1 MIMSDTFT
9 LPENPY
15 VSIENETIGIRS
27 GNKRYKFPLGK
38 IRKMYVSKRKSGQL
52 KDLLG
57 SMLDFLPE
65 NRYNLCIQ
73 TRDGKE
79 TKIRISALERYYF
92 IRLISF
98 IRNINSNKNTAA
110 A

>member
-1 MIMSDTFT
+1 MNETFT

-15 VSIENETIGIRS
+15 VSIEDETIGIRS
-27 GNKRYKFPLGK
+27 GSKKYKFPLEK
-38 IRKMYVSKRKSGQL
+38 IRKMYVSKRKSGQFEG
-52 KDLLG
+52 LLG
-57 SMLDFLPE
+57 SLLDILPE

-79 TKIRISALERYYF
+79 TKIKINALERYYF

-98 IRNINSNKNTAA
+98 IRNINSNSRSTVAA
-110 A
+110 